1 MSAESQSMRPP
12 ADGVLADWATAGAP
26 TGEDLAELVRNLPLE
41 EQQAVGMLVA
51 KAIGSG
57 RPLDTITLV
66 HESLK
71 ADIADM
77 IAGEY
82 EDAQTKK
89 APPVLQRDPQR
100 PRVGLPREHL
110 ELDHRLDH
118 VIEARASR
126 RDFVRTPL
134 TLAELSSL
142 LHYSYGIRR
151 YMPAYNTRNFP
162 MRMVASAGSLQP
174 VELYLVVN
182 GVEDVTRGLYH
193 YDAADHALELI
204 DEGNMRRTVVQLSIM
219 QEWLSHAG
227 VVLFLVSTMRRSE
240 WKYKARG
247 YRFVHV
253 DAGVLT
259 GQLYLVAT
267 ALRLRTCAVA
277 AFIDD
282 AVNAFL
288 GLDGRDEF
296 VTLMMGVGTRA
307 EEP

>member
-1 MSAESQSMRPP
+1 MSTDSQALTPGQAGGQP
-12 ADGVLADWATAGAP
+12 DWSTMGTP
-26 TGEDLAELVRNLPLE
+26 TGDDLAELIRNLPLE
-41 EQQAVGMLVA
+41 DQKAIGALVGR
-51 KAIGSG
+51 AIGSG
-57 RPLDTITLV
+57 RPLDAVTLV

-82 EDAQTKK
+82 DDGQTKK
-89 APPVLQRDPQR
+89 APPVIKRDPQL
-100 PRVGLPREHL
+100 PRVALPRDVMA
-110 ELDHRLDH
+110 LDHRLDR

-134 TLAELSSL
+134 SLAQLSSL

-151 YMPAYNTRNFP
+151 YMAAYNTRHFP

-182 GVEDVTRGLYH
+182 GVEDVSRGLYH
-193 YDAADHALELI
+193 YDPVDHALELI

-227 VVLFLVSTMRRSE
+227 VVLFLVSTMSRSE

-253 DAGVLT
+253 DVGVLT

-267 ALRLRTCAVA
+267 ALRLRACAVA

-296 VTLMMGVGTRA
+296 VTLMMGIGTRA